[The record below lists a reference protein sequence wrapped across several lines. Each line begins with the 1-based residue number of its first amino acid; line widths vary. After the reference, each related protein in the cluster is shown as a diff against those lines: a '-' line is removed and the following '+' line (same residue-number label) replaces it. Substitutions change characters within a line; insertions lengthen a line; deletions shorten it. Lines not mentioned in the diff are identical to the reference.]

1 MQYIVIHHTMS
12 KHAIMFMLLMLILA
26 VLPQTFAMVEYNI
39 TNTAAQTLGGIRY
52 ENQIGFKYAKH
63 TLKSS
68 NLFIWRIFQQ
78 RNKAERANVTLV
90 HLSIDDMDGVAYCE
104 DDEIHV
110 STNYIAGYE
119 GDLLKEFSGV
129 IYHEMTHV
137 WQWSGNGSTPSGL
150 IEGIADFVRLKAGY
164 IPSHWVKP
172 GQGDKWDQGYD
183 VTARFLDYCEGLDSG
198 FGFVAELNK
207 KMRYAYSVDYFVDL
221 LGKTVDQLWS
231 DYKAA
236 YIS

>member
-1 MQYIVIHHTMS
+1 MS
-12 KHAIMFMLLMLILA
+12 KHAIMIMSFMLILA
-26 VLPQTFAMVEYNI
+26 VLPETIATVKYNI
-39 TNTAAQTLGGIRY
+39 TNTAAKSAGGIRY

-68 NLFIWRIFQQ
+68 NLFIWRIFEQ
-78 RNKAERANVTLV
+78 RNKADRPNVTLV
-90 HLSIDDMDGVAYCE
+90 HLFIDDMPGVAYC
-104 DDEIHV
+104 DNNEIHF
-110 STNYIAGYE
+110 STNYIAGYQ
-119 GDLLKEFSGV
+119 GDLKNEFTGV

-137 WQWSGNGSTPSGL
+137 WQWSGNRLTPSGL

-164 IPSHWVKP
+164 IPSHWVQP

-183 VTARFLDYCEGLDSG
+183 VTARFLDYCEGLRS
-198 FGFVAELNK
+198 GFVAELNK

-236 YIS
+236 YIT

>member
-1 MQYIVIHHTMS
+1 MQYRVMHHTMS

-26 VLPQTFAMVEYNI
+26 VLPQTFATVEYNI

-90 HLSIDDMDGVAYCE
+90 HLFIDDMDGVAYCE

-164 IPSHWVKP
+164 IPSHWVQP

-183 VTARFLDYCEGLDSG
+183 VTARFLDYCEGHES
-198 FGFVAELNK
+198 GFVAELNK

>member
-1 MQYIVIHHTMS
+1 MS
-12 KHAIMFMLLMLILA
+12 KHARMIMSFVLILA
-26 VLPQTFAMVEYNI
+26 VLPETIATVKYNV
-39 TNTAAQTLGGIRY
+39 TNTAEKSAGGIRY

-68 NLFIWRIFQQ
+68 NLFTWRIFEQ
-78 RNKAERANVTLV
+78 RNKADRANVTLV
-90 HLSIDDMDGVAYCE
+90 HLFLDDMAGVAYCE
-104 DDEIHV
+104 NNEIHF
-110 STNYIAGYE
+110 STNYIAGYQ
-119 GDLLKEFSGV
+119 GDLRNEFTGV

-137 WQWSGNGSTPSGL
+137 WQWSGNRLTPLGL

-164 IPSHWVKP
+164 IPSHWVHP

-183 VTARFLDYCEGLDSG
+183 VTARFLDYCEGLRS
-198 FGFVAELNK
+198 GFVAELNK

-236 YIS
+236 YIT